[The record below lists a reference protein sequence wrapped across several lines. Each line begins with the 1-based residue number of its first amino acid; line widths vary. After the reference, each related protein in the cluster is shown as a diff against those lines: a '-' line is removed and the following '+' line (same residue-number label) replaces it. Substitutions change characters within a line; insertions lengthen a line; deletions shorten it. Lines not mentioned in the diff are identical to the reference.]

1 MDELSIKPLTKVI
14 FDPKINRS
22 INLDVLGLQ
31 IKQLCSLLRSDSDSR
46 AVKQEKT
53 DNSPPPG
60 QDSLSSVCR
69 TKLPVKKPTVY
80 KVIRPTRY
88 DSGKA
93 HKTYGRAKLN
103 MGDNIVQENIQGVV
117 NSATAIRVDITHAT
131 KMLCLLEDL
140 IRMFHRKYCK
150 RGKPDIKV
158 PSQTDVPDSICGM
171 FRYSIPMFVLYGN
184 VVAKNQ
190 TTSRDVDTYSLLS
203 LAIHSSSSREAEMTG
218 AAEFADNVFH
228 NSFPSPCW
236 TFPGSTPR
244 KSVNWQT
251 EHVIKAAQVTECDEF
266 IYRGLKRRRSNK
278 NRQSASIR
286 PIGNLHV
293 AERSTD
299 MLWTKADPSFRHR
312 AD

>member
-1 MDELSIKPLTKVI
+1 MPQQEQLEHVSTESEQIVTCIKRILDSIRCIKPQLVC
-14 FDPKINRS
+14 FYRS

-158 PSQTDVPDSICGM
+158 PSQTDVPVS
-171 FRYSIPMFVLYGN
+171 N
-184 VVAKNQ
+184 
-190 TTSRDVDTYSLLS
+190 
-203 LAIHSSSSREAEMTG
+203 SSREISQLRRTFGSLSEC
-218 AAEFADNVFH
+218 VSRI
-228 NSFPSPCW
+228 NS
-236 TFPGSTPR
+236 R
-244 KSVNWQT
+244 R
-251 EHVIKAAQVTECDEF
+251 HMDRIL
-266 IYRGLKRRRSNK
+266 IHLRRRSTANSLIYLID
-278 NRQSASIR
+278 Q
-286 PIGNLHV
+286 
-293 AERSTD
+293 ERHKKSPWR
-299 MLWTKADPSFRHR
+299 L
-312 AD
+312 